1 MRDSPLRAG
10 AGRRARIG
18 ACVVDLATGET
29 VYEHGADEALN
40 PASNVKLFVAAAA
53 LRRLGAA
60 FTAATVLLGTVDGD
74 AIRGDIVLRGRGDP
88 TLRSE
93 HLWAMARRVRA
104 RGLVRVT
111 GGIVVDDS
119 YFDDRRLPHSF
130 DSRPDED
137 SAFRSPV
144 GAASVDANAI
154 EVFIGPGPV
163 AGTPAVVASYP
174 VGFLAVTNE
183 AVTTPGGRNALRLFA
198 RASGDRTAARV
209 WGSVGVET
217 PFAGYRRRIDDPV
230 LFAGTALRE
239 ALAAAGVEVASS
251 PIRRGPAHEGAVEI
265 ARHVS
270 EPLGAWLRHLGKE
283 SSNFHAEQLLRIL
296 GAEGKGAPGAA
307 EAGAE
312 VVLEALAEMG
322 VDTARISI
330 RNGSGLYDGGRAP
343 ARAVAAV
350 LAAAYADPRIRP
362 EFLAH
367 LSIAGVDG
375 TAGTRM
381 RGSPARG
388 LVRAKTGT
396 LAGAFALS
404 GYVLAPQGHGGYA
417 FSTIVNDAAG
427 QATAARNL
435 QDSIVRALADHA
447 SR

>member
-1 MRDSPLRAG
+1 
-10 AGRRARIG
+10 
-18 ACVVDLATGET
+18 
-29 VYEHGADEALN
+29 
-40 PASNVKLFVAAAA
+40 
-53 LRRLGAA
+53 
-60 FTAATVLLGTVDGD
+60 
-74 AIRGDIVLRGRGDP
+74 
-88 TLRSE
+88 
-93 HLWAMARRVRA
+93 
-104 RGLVRVT
+104 
-111 GGIVVDDS
+111 
-119 YFDDRRLPHSF
+119 
-130 DSRPDED
+130 
-137 SAFRSPV
+137 
-144 GAASVDANAI
+144 
-154 EVFIGPGPV
+154 
-163 AGTPAVVASYP
+163 
-174 VGFLAVTNE
+174 
-183 AVTTPGGRNALRLFA
+183 
-198 RASGDRTAARV
+198 
-209 WGSVGVET
+209 

-239 ALAAAGVEVASS
+239 ALAAAGVDVASRE
-251 PIRRGPAHEGAVEI
+251 IRRGAAPESAVEI

-330 RNGSGLYDGGRAP
+330 RNGSGLYDGGRAG

-367 LSIAGVDG
+367 LSIVGVDG

-381 RGSPARG
+381 PGSPARG

-396 LAGAFALS
+396 LAGTFALS

-417 FSTIVNDAAG
+417 FSTIVNNAAG

-435 QDSIVRALADHA
+435 QDSIVRALADCT